1 MSEPQQAQSK
11 AKALDIMAE
20 LESSELE
27 RDLKNAEPDKASF
40 AKRAVTKILDAI
52 SDADADAAAV
62 RVAKL
67 RLEHPADSA
76 DELTE
81 RIIKTKAQQTAA
93 VGAAS
98 SSASM
103 IPVVGM
109 LSAMTLGVAA
119 DITATFKLQAEMVL
133 EIAAAYEFALNE
145 LDEQTVIFIVTG
157 VSTGSNVVLNRVG
170 EQLSVKLGERTAEK
184 WLASALPFVGVALS
198 SSSNALATYVI
209 GQRAEAY
216 FRDGPE
222 AVGDFGGSLR
232 ALAGLDELKV
242 GSWLA
247 ETSGK
252 TWDVVSGGVST
263 ASEAVVD
270 AAQATGGAVAT
281 GSSKTAAAA
290 LDAGRALGEGVT
302 SAASGV
308 TDAARR
314 LFKKGK
320 TETLDV
326 TRSELEDS

>member
-1 MSEPQQAQSK
+1 MPESQIPQSK
-11 AKALDIMAE
+11 ARALEIVAE

-27 RDLKNAEPDKASF
+27 HELETAQPDTSF
-40 AKRAVTKILDAI
+40 AKRAVTKVLDAL
-52 SDADADAAAV
+52 SDADADAAAL

-67 RLEHPADSA
+67 RLKHPEENA
-76 DELTE
+76 DELSE
-81 RIIKTKAQQTAA
+81 RIIKAKAQQTAA

-98 SSASM
+98 SGASM

-133 EIAAAYEFALNE
+133 EIAAAYDFKLDE

-184 WLASALPFVGVALS
+184 WLAAALPFVGVALS

-209 GQRAEAY
+209 GQRARAY

-222 AVGDFGGSLR
+222 AVGDFKSSLS

-252 TWDVVSGGVST
+252 TWDALTDGVSA
-263 ASEAVVD
+263 ASGAVVD
-270 AAQATGGAVAT
+270 AAQFAGGAVAT
-281 GSSKTAAAA
+281 GSSKTAAT
-290 LDAGRALGEGVT
+290 LVDAGQNVGERL
-302 SAASGV
+302 S
-308 TDAARR
+308 DAATGIGKAARG
-314 LFKKGK
+314 LFDKRGKKSDADK
-320 TETLDV
+320 
-326 TRSELEDS
+326 SEPENNL

>member
-1 MSEPQQAQSK
+1 
-11 AKALDIMAE
+11 MAE
-20 LESSELE
+20 LEAGELE
-27 RDLKNAEPDKASF
+27 RDLENAEPDKASF

-62 RVAKL
+62 RVAKV
-67 RLEHPADSA
+67 RLNHPEDTD
-76 DELTE
+76 DELVE
-81 RIIKTKAQQTAA
+81 RIIKAKAQQTAA

-98 SSASM
+98 SGALM

-133 EIAAAYEFALNE
+133 EIAAAYEFALDE

-170 EQLSVKLGERTAEK
+170 EQLSVKIGERTAEK
-184 WLASALPFVGVALS
+184 WLAAALPFVGVALS

-209 GQRAEAY
+209 GQRARAY

-222 AVGDFGGSLR
+222 AVGDFKGSVR
-232 ALAGLDELKV
+232 ALAGLDERKI

-252 TWDVVSGGVST
+252 TWDAFSGGVS
-263 ASEAVVD
+263 AAGGAVVD
-270 AAQATGGAVAT
+270 AAQTAGGAVVT
-281 GSSKTAAAA
+281 GSGKTAAAA
-290 LDAGRALGEGVT
+290 LSAGRAVGEGVA

-308 TDAARR
+308 TRAARS
-314 LFKKGK
+314 LFKKDDP
-320 TETLDV
+320 ETSDV
-326 TRSELEDS
+326 AHPESSQES